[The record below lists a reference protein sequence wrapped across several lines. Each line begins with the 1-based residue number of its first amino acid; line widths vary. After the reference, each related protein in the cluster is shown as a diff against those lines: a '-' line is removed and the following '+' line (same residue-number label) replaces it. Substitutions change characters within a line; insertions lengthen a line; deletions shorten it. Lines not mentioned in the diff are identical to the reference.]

1 MQPDVR
7 YCTTTDG
14 VRIAYT
20 VTGDGPPMVSLIDGI
35 VSHVA
40 LEWSHP
46 INKQVLE
53 AEARLFRLVRLD
65 SRGTGLSERIPP
77 AGLEG
82 TVLDVEAVVD
92 RLTLDRFTLH
102 ANTSAAQA
110 AILFAARHPDRVS
123 RLVLIDGFIRS
134 ADLYATPPVA
144 AFLAAAAS
152 DWETATEALGA
163 LAFGPGRQELH
174 MHGEYVRACISPDFF
189 TNLGAFA
196 SIDVSAEASSLR
208 MPVLVVRHT
217 GVRWL
222 TDQMTHDLVS
232 RIPDARLVTINGT
245 WADDVDGLVQRI
257 AAFVYEGEDAPRI
270 APPQQHMASGVRT
283 VLFTDVVDHT
293 AMMRRLGDT
302 QGRAVLR
309 ELERMTRDAIKR
321 HDGVEIKT
329 DGDSFMVS
337 FGCVAS
343 GVECA
348 VHLQRTIAQ
357 HNAGAEEPLR
367 VRMGLNAGE
376 PIEDDGDLFGE
387 SVILASRIAAEAG
400 EGEILIAEPVRHLL
414 AGKGFTFADRGT
426 FVPKGFDD
434 AVRLFEVV
442 WRES

>member
-20 VTGDGPPMVSLIDGI
+20 VTGDGPPLVSLLDGI

-46 INKQVLE
+46 VMKRILE
-53 AEARLFRLVRLD
+53 EEARLLTLVRLD
-65 SRGTGLSERIPP
+65 SRGTGLSDRVSP
-77 AGLEG
+77 ASLDEV
-82 TVLDVEAVVD
+82 VLDLEAVVE
-92 RLTLDRFTLH
+92 RLALKRFALH
-102 ANTSAAQA
+102 ANTTSVHG
-110 AILFAARHPDRVS
+110 AILFAARHPELVS
-123 RLVLIDGFIRS
+123 RLVLIDGFVRS
-134 ADLYATPPVA
+134 AELLASPQVA
-144 AFLAAAAS
+144 AFNAALAN
-152 DWETATEALGA
+152 DWEMATEVVGA
-163 LAFGPGRQELH
+163 VAFGPGREESAG
-174 MHGEYVRACISPDFF
+174 HGAYVRACIGPEYFEWL
-189 TNLGAFA
+189 NAFA
-196 SIDVSAEASSLR
+196 SNDVSAEAATLP

-217 GVRWL
+217 GVRAV
-222 TDQMTHDLVS
+222 TDEMTRDLVTLF
-232 RIPDARLVTINGT
+232 PDGRLVTIEGT
-245 WADDVDGLVQRI
+245 WADDLEGLAGRI
-257 AAFVYEGEDAPRI
+257 AAFVYEGEEAQPAAPRRQ
-270 APPQQHMASGVRT
+270 PSSGVRT

-302 QGRAVLR
+302 QGRALLR
-309 ELERMTRDAIKR
+309 DLERMTRDAIKR
-321 HDGVEIKT
+321 HGGVEIKT

-337 FGCVAS
+337 FGSVAS

-357 HNAGAEEPLR
+357 HNAGAAEPLR

-442 WRES
+442 WRQS